1 MQVKKHHEKLQS
13 EKEAA
18 GIAKLQ
24 AALPKLSRAVLAFA
38 LQDCSTDAEKA
49 LLVLR
54 QFQTDAFNELAEIQR
69 KRRAL
74 RSKQHRQSASDSS
87 GAVHSSKDHAQKL
100 QVHAFTSVQLFGVL
114 VYPPWDVAV
123 TQ

>member
-1 MQVKKHHEKLQS
+1 VLQVKKHHEKMQA

-54 QFQTDAFNELAEIQR
+54 QFQSDAFDQLAEIQR
-69 KRRAL
+69 KRRDI
-74 RSKQHRQSASDSS
+74 RSRQQRASSDSS
-87 GAVHSSKDHAQKL
+87 GETQSNRHL
-100 QVHAFTSVQLFGVL
+100 RMVL
-114 VYPPWDVAV
+114 ILC
-123 TQ
+123 T